1 MAYNFQDAS
10 WCKKNINHE
19 FRQKMQN
26 SGCQNVVDKCLI
38 QNCTYV
44 ILQHKFIKLLKKCC
58 M

>member
-44 ILQHKFIKLLKKCC
+44 ILQHKFINY
-58 M
+58 